1 MKQYTRSTFCFNFIF
16 TAECDTVIRFELD
29 SVTSGQQTTANSPS
43 RYDAIIVGAGHNG
56 LTAAAYLARAGLS
69 TLVLERR
76 DIVGGCCV
84 TEEIAPGC
92 RVSTTSYIAS
102 MLRPEVIS
110 ELRLADHGLR
120 MIPCDPAIQVPF
132 PDGHVVPWWVDR
144 ERAQQEF
151 SRISAKDAA
160 RFVQV
165 DDQLKKLARYLQP
178 FFMEPPPEI
187 DTSTV
192 RGWTDLFRVGKRF
205 RGISNA
211 EIAQLISFLTGSLGE
226 FLDHNYESDK
236 MKTVFLANNV
246 YGKHGGPYQPGTAI
260 GLLFHLLSGGEH
272 ELQGFFGHVIGG
284 MGSIT
289 QALAAAGRK
298 LGVEIRTS
306 APVASIEVRSGR
318 ARGVVL
324 DDGTELRARM
334 VLSNADPKRTFLK
347 MLDAKDLP
355 EDFLFAVRGIKMAGP
370 CAKVNMV
377 LAEEPRFTGT
387 SPQATPLERTF
398 YTLVPSLEF
407 AERCYDIAKF
417 GDIPEELWVDC
428 VASSNADDSLAPPGK
443 HILTCFVQYVPY
455 HLREGSWDEQREL
468 LGDRVVKKIAEYAP
482 NVPSAIVARQVL
494 TPLDLE
500 RTYGLT
506 EGNIFHGD
514 LRLEQLFFMRPVPG
528 WSQYRTPIGGLYLCG
543 AGAHPGGGV
552 TGAPGRNAAHQAL
565 RDWKKGR
572 LQESAA

>member
-1 MKQYTRSTFCFNFIF
+1 VKRPSNFI
-16 TAECDTVIRFELD
+16 
-29 SVTSGQQTTANSPS
+29 
-43 RYDAIIVGAGHNG
+43 YDAIIVGGGHNG
-56 LTAAAYLARAGLS
+56 LTAAAYLARGGLS

-76 DIVGGCCV
+76 GIVGGCCV

-102 MLRPEVIS
+102 MLRPEVIA
-110 ELRLADHGLR
+110 ELGLADHGLR

-144 ERAQQEF
+144 ERAKAEF
-151 SRISAKDAA
+151 AKISVKDAA
-160 RFVQV
+160 RFVEV

-178 FFMEPPPEI
+178 FFMEPPPEV
-187 DTSTV
+187 DTTTLA
-192 RGWTDLFRVGKRF
+192 GWGDLLRVGKRF
-205 RGISNA
+205 RGISSP

-226 FLDHNYESDK
+226 FLDHNYESEK
-236 MKTVFLANNV
+236 MKTMFLANNV

-272 ELQGFFGHVIGG
+272 ELQGFYGHVMGG
-284 MGSIT
+284 MGAIT
-289 QALAAAGRK
+289 QALAAAGQQ

-306 APVASIEVRSGR
+306 ATVAQIEVRNGR
-318 ARGVVL
+318 AYSVVL
-324 DDGTELRARM
+324 EDGSEVRGRM
-334 VLSNADPKRTFLK
+334 ILSNADPRRTFLK
-347 MLDAKDLP
+347 MVTQRELP
-355 EDFLFAVRGIKMAGP
+355 EEFLFAVRGIKMDGP
-370 CAKVNMV
+370 CAKINFV

-387 SPQATPLERTF
+387 SPHASPLERTF
-398 YTLVPSLEF
+398 YTLVPSLAF

-417 GDIPEELWVDC
+417 GEIPEELWVDC
-428 VASSNADDSLAPPGK
+428 VVSSNADPSLAPEGK

-455 HLREGSWDEQREL
+455 KLREGNWDEKREL

-482 NVPSAIVARQVL
+482 NVPGAVLARQVL

-528 WSQYRTPIGGLYLCG
+528 WAQYRTPIRGLYLCG

-552 TGAPGRNAAHQAL
+552 TGAPGRNAAQQVL

-572 LQESAA
+572 FKEAAA

>member
-1 MKQYTRSTFCFNFIF
+1 MVPL
-16 TAECDTVIRFELD
+16 TV
-29 SVTSGQQTTANSPS
+29 SQTPQIGTNKI
-43 RYDAIIVGAGHNG
+43 YDAIVIGAGHNG

-76 DIVGGCCV
+76 EIVGGCCV

-110 ELRLADHGLR
+110 ELQLPKYGLR
-120 MIPCDPAIQVPF
+120 MVPCDPAIQVPF
-132 PDGHVVPWWVDR
+132 PDGQVVPWWADR
-144 ERAQQEF
+144 ERARQEF
-151 SRISAKDAA
+151 AKISAKDAA

-187 DTSTV
+187 GTSSV
-192 RGWTDLFRVGKRF
+192 QGWSDLFRTGKRF
-205 RGISNA
+205 KGISNA
-211 EIAQLISFLTGSLGE
+211 EIAQLVSFLTGSLGE
-226 FLDHNYESDK
+226 FLDQNYESDK
-236 MKTVFLANNV
+236 IKTMFLANNV

-260 GLLFHLLSGGEH
+260 GLLFHLLSGGEQ
-272 ELQGFFGHVIGG
+272 ELQGFYGHVMGG
-284 MGSIT
+284 MGAIT
-289 QALAAAGRK
+289 QAMAAAGK
-298 LGVEIRTS
+298 DLGVEIRTGTS
-306 APVASIEVRSGR
+306 VANVDVRDGR
-318 ARGVVL
+318 ARSVVME
-324 DDGTELRARM
+324 DGTEVRARM

-347 MLDAKDLP
+347 MVDAKELP
-355 EDFLFAVRGIKMAGP
+355 EDFLAAVRGIKMAGP
-370 CAKVNMV
+370 CAKVNFV
-377 LAEEPRFTGT
+377 LSEEPRFTGT
-387 SPQATPLERTF
+387 SPQATALERTF

-417 GDIPEELWVDC
+417 GEIPEQLWVDC
-428 VASSNADDSLAPPGK
+428 VVSSNADDSLAPAGK

-455 HLREGSWDEQREL
+455 HLRHGNWDEKREL

-528 WSQYRTPIGGLYLCG
+528 WSQYRTPIDGLYLCG

-572 LQESAA
+572 FRKAAA